1 MQYILIIPE
10 NPLLGSIKQG
20 PLFRKRAIVKQVW
33 KNDLKNMLIYFV
45 PAVLRFPNFDNRH
58 IAYYRHITLP
68 VEKSCVEELRIAPLD
83 ISEDTKG
90 RQSLQVGLQAVHLSV
105 QVILLFVSPGVSLDN
120 QHYHLVQMLSWSYS
134 TLVPPAKPATV
145 ATAEE
150 GEKSN
155 SSFFGLLAPT
165 STRQGL

>member
-1 MQYILIIPE
+1 M
-10 NPLLGSIKQG
+10 
-20 PLFRKRAIVKQVW
+20 KQVW
-33 KNDLKNMLIYFV
+33 KNDLKNRLIFFV
-45 PAVLRFPNFDNRH
+45 PAVLRFSNFDNRH
-58 IAYYRHITLP
+58 IASFTIP
-68 VEKSCVEELRIAPLD
+68 VEKSCVEELRIAPFD
-83 ISEDTKG
+83 ISEDAKG

-120 QHYHLVQMLSWSYS
+120 QHYHLVQMLSRSYS

-145 ATAEE
+145 ATAEA

-155 SSFFGLLAPT
+155 STFFGLWAPT

>member
-1 MQYILIIPE
+1 M
-10 NPLLGSIKQG
+10 
-20 PLFRKRAIVKQVW
+20 KQVW
-33 KNDLKNMLIYFV
+33 KNDLKNRLIFFV
-45 PAVLRFPNFDNRH
+45 SAVLRFSNFDNRH
-58 IAYYRHITLP
+58 FASLTIP

-90 RQSLQVGLQAVHLSV
+90 GQSLQVGLQAVHLSV

-134 TLVPPAKPATV
+134 ILVPPAKPATG
-145 ATAEE
+145 ATAES

-155 SSFFGLLAPT
+155 STFFGLLAPT

>member
-1 MQYILIIPE
+1 MQYVLIIPE

-33 KNDLKNMLIYFV
+33 KNDLKNRLIFFV
-45 PAVLRFPNFDNRH
+45 PAVLRFSNFDNRH
-58 IAYYRHITLP
+58 IASLTIP
-68 VEKSCVEELRIAPLD
+68 VEKTCVEELRIAPID
-83 ISEDTKG
+83 IAEDAKG

-120 QHYHLVQMLSWSYS
+120 QHYHLVQMLSRSYS
-134 TLVPPAKPATV
+134 ILVPPAKPATV
-145 ATAEE
+145 ATAEA

-155 SSFFGLLAPT
+155 STFFGLWAPT